1 MSKPNNWIN
10 QCAKNIKSQNGE
22 DVIIEAVL
30 SVIGGNKW
38 CVEFGAWDGE
48 YLSNTY
54 TLINNH
60 EFSAVLIEGDAEKCR
75 LIPETFQGNN
85 KVTAINQFV
94 GTSQDNN
101 LAHLLDG
108 TGIPDDFDFL
118 SIDID
123 GNDYHVW
130 DAMSKYK
137 PRLVCIEYNMTIPS
151 EVDFVQKN
159 ETSVQ
164 HGNSILALNRLA
176 QEKGYQLI
184 ATTLTNLFFVDEQ
197 YFSALEIEDNSIHS
211 LREDLTLVT
220 YLYTG
225 YDGTTFISGNCKV
238 PWHGISYQ
246 VESLQQ
252 LPKFLRKYPLDYNR
266 FQKKLFK
273 WCKRIRN
280 KFYATKHTNIS

>member
-1 MSKPNNWIN
+1 MAKPNNWIN

-22 DVIIEAVL
+22 DGIIEAIL

-54 TLINNH
+54 NLIQNRG
-60 EFSAVLIEGDAEKCR
+60 FSAVLIEGDAEKCG
-75 LIPETFQGNN
+75 LIPETFKGNN
-85 KVTAINQFV
+85 KVIAINQFV
-94 GTSQDNN
+94 GTTQDNN
-101 LAHLLDG
+101 LGHLLDG
-108 TGIPDDFDFL
+108 TGIPKDFDFL

-130 DAMSKYK
+130 NAMSKYK

-151 EVDFVQKN
+151 EVDFVQQN
-159 ETSVQ
+159 EPTLQ
-164 HGNSILALNRLA
+164 HGNSILALTRLA

-184 ATTLTNLFFVDEQ
+184 ATTLTNLFYVDEK
-197 YFSALEIEDNSIHS
+197 YFAALEIEDNSIQA
-211 LREDLTLVT
+211 LREDLSLVT

-238 PWHGISYQ
+238 PWHGIPYQ

-252 LPKFLRKYPLDYNR
+252 LPKFLRKYPLDYNKI
-266 FQKKLFK
+266 QKKIFK
-273 WCKRIRN
+273 YYKRIRN
-280 KFYATKHTNIS
+280 KIYASNS